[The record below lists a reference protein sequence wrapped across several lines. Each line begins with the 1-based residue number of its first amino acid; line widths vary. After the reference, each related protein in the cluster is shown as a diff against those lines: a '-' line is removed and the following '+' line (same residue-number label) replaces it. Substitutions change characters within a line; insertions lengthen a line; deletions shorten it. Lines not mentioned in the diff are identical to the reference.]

1 MTMSKRCTGTIPAS
15 RQVVL
20 REVECQ
26 STENSMLPVLPVLPV
41 LPGLRQPLAIG
52 EFGRGVLDLSIHPQL
67 VNLARQGI
75 AAPA

>member
-1 MTMSKRCTGTIPAS
+1 MSKRWTGTIPAS

-26 STENSMLPVLPVLPV
+26 ATENSMLPV

-52 EFGRGVLDLSIHPQL
+52 EFGRGVLDLAIHPQL
-67 VNLARQGI
+67 VNLARQGV

>member
-26 STENSMLPVLPVLPV
+26 ATENSMLPV

-52 EFGRGVLDLSIHPQL
+52 EFGRGVLDLAIHPQL
-67 VNLARQGI
+67 VNLSRQGV

>member
-1 MTMSKRCTGTIPAS
+1 MTMSKRWTGTIPAS
-15 RQVVL
+15 RHVML

-26 STENSMLPVLPVLPV
+26 ATENSMLPV

-52 EFGRGVLDLSIHPQL
+52 AFGRGVLDLAVHPQL
-67 VNLARQGI
+67 VNLARQGV

>member
-1 MTMSKRCTGTIPAS
+1 MPMNKRWTGTITAS

-26 STENSMLPVLPVLPV
+26 ATENSMLPVLS
-41 LPGLRQPLAIG
+41 GLRQPLAIG
-52 EFGRGVLDLSIHPQL
+52 EFGRGVLDLAIHPQL
-67 VNLARQGI
+67 VNLSGEGV

>member
-1 MTMSKRCTGTIPAS
+1 MNKRSTSTITAS

-26 STENSMLPVLPVLPV
+26 ATESSMLPV

-52 EFGRGVLDLSIHPQL
+52 EFGRGVLDLAIHPQL
-67 VNLARQGI
+67 VNLSGEGV

>member
-1 MTMSKRCTGTIPAS
+1 MTMNKRWTGTIPAS

-26 STENSMLPVLPVLPV
+26 ATENSMLPVLL
-41 LPGLRQPLAIG
+41 GLRQPLAIG
-52 EFGRGVLDLSIHPQL
+52 EFGRGILDFAVHPQL
-67 VNLARQGI
+67 VNLARQGV